1 MSSGFNPVDNT
12 SSTSPKKQ
20 RSSFIKDL
28 PGKITATIGSG
39 ENARNTFV
47 YLTLR
52 WAFISGVIITILIV
66 INNWYFVEKKKVPD
80 IMGDIK
86 SCWEIIIPLITLA
99 LRYAFGKSK
108 E

>member
-1 MSSGFNPVDNT
+1 MSSGFNPVDDASN
-12 SSTSPKKQ
+12 TSPKKQ
-20 RSSFIKDL
+20 RSSFIKDI

-99 LRYAFGKSK
+99 LGYAFGKSK